1 MAPLYSRLRHP
12 TRRNCQHAISL
23 RRQRGKLAYPSWY
36 GKLLVTWHLWLA
48 GASSRLTGLSSPSTS
63 LCGSWSLSSYS
74 PAKSTWLAPCLLPF
88 LLSQQP
94 SSCSLQTLGTGLTGV
109 GDELDGTFKKRA
121 RTALAGAA
129 IAAASEFHVADG
141 VGPPRREGHR
151 PFLRNAKKWGTVR
164 VMWRLLYP

>member
-1 MAPLYSRLRHP
+1 MARFIGSKGHTGLAVPAWLLS
-12 TRRNCQHAISL
+12 TAGFAI
-23 RRQRGKLAYPSWY
+23 
-36 GKLLVTWHLWLA
+36 LL
-48 GASSRLTGLSSPSTS
+48 GGIASMQSACGGSGVNSPIPPGLSSPSTS